1 MIKNDFKPT
10 LCKGDIVI
18 PEYGVMKNALVYLRL
33 EAEICLRHQKRKR
46 CLAIA
51 KMCWERRWRPEFD
64 YAFWHKWGKRWF
76 EIADLFAGQA
86 EENQAAKRYKDVEIG
101 DVIDG
106 VKITDVEE
114 ESGHLTF
121 TFDIIGGGWSFLVV
135 YPCDYDKEATFAF
148 PDDTEEQENGQTDF
162 SNELAEG

>member
-1 MIKNDFKPT
+1 MEKNFKPT
-10 LCKGDIVI
+10 LCKGNIVI
-18 PEYGVMKNALVYLRL
+18 PEYGTMENALVYLRL
-33 EAEICLRHQKRKR
+33 EADICFRRERRKR

-76 EIADLFAGQA
+76 EIADLFAKPV
-86 EENQAAKRYKDVEIG
+86 EEKPAAKRYKDVEIG

-121 TFDIIGGGWSFLVV
+121 TFDIIGGGWSFLVI
-135 YPCDYDKEATFAF
+135 YPCDYDKEAKFTF
-148 PDDTEEQENGQTDF
+148 PDDTEEKENGQTDF
-162 SNELAEG
+162 LNELAEG